1 MSPKSPEDVRMTF
14 GEHIEELRRRILASI
29 YAFAALFFV
38 TFFFHE
44 FVRNLAYRPY
54 EQAVAAVQVKIQA
67 KPVDDPIAFRPAIAF
82 GPFGAMPVLIPV
94 VPKRQTIDPR
104 PTVLSPQEGIFQ
116 DIKLTSIVALLACAP
131 FLLYQLWAFVRAG
144 LYDNER
150 RAIGPYLPLTIGLFV
165 AVAAFGYV
173 VMLPMILNA
182 LIDWN
187 SPERVNIQNRLE
199 YYLSLFYTFTFTLG
213 LIFEI
218 PVVMMMLTR
227 VGIVTAKAFVKGWRW
242 AVLGGFVVGA
252 VVNPAPDPWTQLAF
266 AAPIIGLYFFGVG
279 LAYLAERGRAKI
291 AAATP

>member
-1 MSPKSPEDVRMTF
+1 MSAKSPEDVRMTF

-54 EQAVAAVQVKIQA
+54 EQAVSSVQEKIDVKHA
-67 KPVDDPIAFRPAIAF
+67 EDPIVFRPAVAF
-82 GPFGAMPVLIPV
+82 GFTGPMPVLIPV

-116 DIKLTSIVALLACAP
+116 DIKLSSIVALLACAP

-144 LYDNER
+144 LYENER

-165 AVAAFGYV
+165 AGAAFGYF

-227 VGIVTAKAFVKGWRW
+227 VGIVTAKAYMKGWRW
-242 AVLGGFVVGA
+242 AVLGGVVVGA
-252 VVNPAPDPWTQLAF
+252 VVNPAPSIETQLVF
-266 AAPIIGLYFFGVG
+266 AAPIVGLYFLGIG

-291 AAATP
+291 VAAS